1 MKKNKKNQTKRI
13 TTYVIV
19 AVVLIAALYLISNNI
34 AGLTDTTSDYDYS
47 RQNNPEYYSLL
58 PPMPDNFGE
67 VQLMWDRGIIRDDP
81 NIINSSYW
89 KQPEWFP
96 NYDKT
101 FLPTLEM
108 IAEGDKV
115 NFKGEHCRHSRP
127 VVHSQHQRYI
137 FVCCRC

>member
-58 PPMPDNFGE
+58 PLCIF
-67 VQLMWDRGIIRDDP
+67 
-81 NIINSSYW
+81 
-89 KQPEWFP
+89 
-96 NYDKT
+96 
-101 FLPTLEM
+101 
-108 IAEGDKV
+108 IAVSVGQQV
-115 NFKGEHCRHSRP
+115 SG
-127 VVHSQHQRYI
+127 
-137 FVCCRC
+137 